1 MLVRQPSLQV
11 TSEEQKSAEVCLAER
26 GIQIG
31 EFLVGVHPGARSPV
45 RQWGEENFVMLARR
59 LESEFPVKIVWFQDP
74 NQTSLA
80 TYASQLQPLTL
91 PLRQFMGVLSRCRL
105 FICNDSGPMHIAT
118 GLGVPVVG
126 IFGPTE
132 PVWFGPLGEGNQV
145 VIQPGFWCRPCFDYC
160 LFDQP
165 YCLRTIKVESVFEA
179 AAKAL
184 NALLVSSE
192 AKETA

>member
-1 MLVRQPSLQV
+1 MIP
-11 TSEEQKSAEVCLAER
+11 
-26 GIQIG
+26 
-31 EFLVGVHPGARSPV
+31 P
-45 RQWGEENFVMLARR
+45 
-59 LESEFPVKIVWFQDP
+59 
-74 NQTSLA
+74 TSLREL
-80 TYASQLQPLTL
+80 ASLLE
-91 PLRQFMGVLSRCRL
+91 RCKVV
-105 FICNDSGPMHIAT
+105 ITNDNGPMHIAT